1 MYDRGT
7 EGPHRGPKP
16 HCAKRCTNTEQRDDP
31 YPKELTS
38 KHKMEKSH
46 YWQIN
51 DNLSEQPFLLGVSC
65 AEK

>member
-46 YWQIN
+46 Y
-51 DNLSEQPFLLGVSC
+51 
-65 AEK
+65 